1 MSSPASLGL
10 TMEGNEYR
18 VKGKKGGPIKVN
30 KLTVPQLKAYG
41 AKYTTFTNKNR
52 TKKQI
57 LNKIYAA
64 KSKLLKA
71 SSSGNSVAS
80 ALLNL
85 ASGSSKSSSYNA
97 NLAAAQT
104 IAAIA
109 AKPKPVGGKAR
120 IQGLLNVAGKPSS
133 GMGINV
139 LFQTPQPASLGL
151 LRPMG
156 ASGGYRIQGKK
167 GPVKVNKLTIAQLKN
182 YAAKYNANIAGLK
195 KKNNI
200 LAVIHALKFR
210 PNPMFTVK
218 PPVKPASSGS
228 ASVNAVVNNLI
239 QNVLKAKPAKAKP
252 AKAKPAKAKPAK
264 AKPVLNFSPPQPG
277 SLGLLSQMGASGGYR
292 FKGARGPKKVN
303 AKMTVA
309 ALKNYAKKH
318 GVNASK
324 MRTKKN
330 ILAAIH
336 KKKFGGSSSSSS
348 SSSSGPVLI
357 TQAQAAAI
365 LAGRESSSNK
375 PHVRPKV
382 RPPRPAGPA
391 AGPVKLTQAQLNKLL
406 GSN

>member
-10 TMEGNEYR
+10 TIEGNEYR
-18 VKGKKGGPIKVN
+18 VKGKKGGAIKVN

-52 TKKQI
+52 TKKQV

-64 KSKLLKA
+64 KTKLRNA

-85 ASGSSKSSSYNA
+85 ASASPKSSSSYNA

-104 IAAIA
+104 IAALA
-109 AKPKPVGGKAR
+109 AKPVKSAGKPRVQA
-120 IQGLLNVAGKPSS
+120 LLNVAAAPSS
-133 GMGINV
+133 GMGINE
-139 LFQTPQPASLGL
+139 LFQTPKAASLGL

-167 GPVKVNKLTIAQLKN
+167 GPVKVNKLSIAQLKN
-182 YAAKYNANIAGLK
+182 YAAKYNANISGLK

-210 PNPMFTVK
+210 PNPMFKVK
-218 PPVKPASSGS
+218 TPVNAASSGS
-228 ASVNAVVNNLI
+228 ASVNAAVNNLI
-239 QNVLKAKPAKAKP
+239 KNVLKAKPAKAKP
-252 AKAKPAKAKPAK
+252 AKA
-264 AKPVLNFSPPQPG
+264 LNFSSPRSG

-292 FKGARGPKKVN
+292 VKGARGPKKVN
-303 AKMTVA
+303 AKMTVP
-309 ALKNYAKKH
+309 ALKAYAKKH

-336 KKKFGGSSSSSS
+336 RKKFGGASSSSSS
-348 SSSSGPVLI
+348 SSSSSNGPKVI
-357 TQAQAAAI
+357 TRSEAARRLAAI
-365 LAGRESSSNK
+365 LKSSSNSSHK
-375 PHVRPKV
+375 RPAVRPRV
-382 RPPRPAGPA
+382 FGPA
-391 AGPVKLTQAQLNKLL
+391 AGPVKLTAAQLNKLL
-406 GSN
+406 GASSS

>member
-18 VKGKKGGPIKVN
+18 VKGKKGGAIKVN

-41 AKYTTFTNKNR
+41 AKYTAFTNKNR

-85 ASGSSKSSSYNA
+85 AAGSSKSSSYNA

-104 IAAIA
+104 IAALT
-109 AKPKPVGGKAR
+109 AKPKPAGGKAR
-120 IQGLLNVAGKPSS
+120 IQGLLNVAGKPSQS
-133 GMGINV
+133 SAMGINV
-139 LFQTPQPASLGL
+139 LLQTPQPASLGL

-156 ASGGYRIQGKK
+156 ASGGYRIKGKK
-167 GPVKVNKLTIAQLKN
+167 GPVKVNKLSIAQLKN

-228 ASVNAVVNNLI
+228 ASVNAAVNNLI

-252 AKAKPAKAKPAK
+252 AKAKPAKAS
-264 AKPVLNFSPPQPG
+264 SPQSG
-277 SLGLLSQMGASGGYR
+277 SLGLLANLGASGGYR

-324 MRTKKN
+324 MRVKKN

-348 SSSSGPVLI
+348 SGPKVI
-357 TQAQAAAI
+357 SQAQAAAI
-365 LAGRESSSNK
+365 LAARPKSSNK
-375 PHVRPKV
+375 THKRPAL
-382 RPPRPAGPA
+382 RPRPMGPA
-391 AGPVKLTQAQLNKLL
+391 AGPVKLTQGELNKLL
-406 GSN
+406 SAN

>member
-80 ALLNL
+80 ALLNM

-97 NLAAAQT
+97 NLAAAQ
-104 IAAIA
+104 AIA
-109 AKPKPVGGKAR
+109 ALGGKSKPVGGKSR
-120 IQGLLNVAGKPSS
+120 IEGLLNVAGKPSQS
-133 GMGINV
+133 SAMGINV
-139 LFQTPQPASLGL
+139 LWQTPQPASLGL
-151 LRPMG
+151 LRPMA

-210 PNPMFTVK
+210 PNPMFKVK
-218 PPVKPASSGS
+218 PPVKSASSGS
-228 ASVNAVVNNLI
+228 ASVNAAVNNLI
-239 QNVLKAKPAKAKP
+239 QNVLKAKPS
-252 AKAKPAKAKPAK
+252 K
-264 AKPVLNFSPPQPG
+264 AKPVLNFSPTQPG
-277 SLGLLSQMGASGGYR
+277 SLGLLAQMGASGGYR

-336 KKKFGGSSSSSS
+336 KKKFGGASSSSRSS
-348 SSSSGPVLI
+348 SSSSGPKVI
-357 TQAQAAAI
+357 SHAQAAAI
-365 LAGRESSSNK
+365 LAARPKSSNK
-375 PHVRPKV
+375 THKRPAL
-382 RPPRPAGPA
+382 RPRPAGPA
-391 AGPVKLTQAQLNKLL
+391 AGPVKLTAAQLNKLL
-406 GSN
+406 GASSS

>member
-10 TMEGNEYR
+10 MMEGNEYR

-52 TKKQI
+52 TKKQV

-64 KSKLLKA
+64 KTKLRNA

-85 ASGSSKSSSYNA
+85 AAASPKSSSSYNA
-97 NLAAAQT
+97 NLATAQT

-109 AKPKPVGGKAR
+109 AKPKPAGGKPR
-120 IQGLLNVAGKPSS
+120 IQGLLNEAAAPSS
-133 GMGINV
+133 GMGINA
-139 LFQTPQPASLGL
+139 LFQTPQAASLGL

-167 GPVKVNKLTIAQLKN
+167 GPVKVNKLSIAQLKN
-182 YAAKYNANIAGLK
+182 YAAKYNANISGLK

-210 PNPMFTVK
+210 PNPMFKVK
-218 PPVKPASSGS
+218 TPVNAASSGS
-228 ASVNAVVNNLI
+228 ASVNAAVNNLI
-239 QNVLKAKPAKAKP
+239 KNVLKAKPAKAKP
-252 AKAKPAKAKPAK
+252 AKA
-264 AKPVLNFSPPQPG
+264 LNFSSPRSG

-292 FKGARGPKKVN
+292 VKGARGPKKVN
-303 AKMTVA
+303 AKMTVP
-309 ALKNYAKKH
+309 ALKAYAKKH

-336 KKKFGGSSSSSS
+336 RKKFGGASSSSSS
-348 SSSSGPVLI
+348 SNGPKVI
-357 TQAQAAAI
+357 TRSEAARRLAAI
-365 LAGRESSSNK
+365 LKSSSNSSHK
-375 PHVRPKV
+375 RPAVRPRV
-382 RPPRPAGPA
+382 FGPA
-391 AGPVKLTQAQLNKLL
+391 AGPVKLTAAQLNKLL
-406 GSN
+406 GASSN